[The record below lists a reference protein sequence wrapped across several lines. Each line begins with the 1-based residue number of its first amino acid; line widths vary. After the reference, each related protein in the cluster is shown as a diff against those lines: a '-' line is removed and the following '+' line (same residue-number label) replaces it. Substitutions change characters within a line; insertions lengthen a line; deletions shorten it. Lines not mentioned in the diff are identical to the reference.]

1 MKIESTQKQFLLAAE
16 GVNKSFSGFKA
27 INNLNF
33 YLDPGELRTVI
44 GPNGASKTTFPPHH
58 RPHQAGYG

>member
-1 MKIESTQKQFLLAAE
+1 MKIESSQKQFLLAAE

-33 YLDPGELRTVI
+33 YLDPGELRRLP
-44 GPNGASKTTFPPHH
+44 GHA
-58 RPHQAGYG
+58 